1 MSEVGHVLPS
11 EVGHVLPSAAG
22 ISDAA
27 LTGSACTD
35 SALTDSALTDSA
47 LTDSALT
54 DSAHKVDA
62 TRTPGVD
69 ATGAP
74 GVEECTVL
82 HVDMD
87 AFFASVEVLDHPE
100 LAGKPVIVGGSG
112 NRGVVASCTY
122 EARAFGVRS
131 AMSSVEARR
140 RCPQAVFM
148 PGRYWRYA
156 ETSERFHTV
165 LKEFTPLV
173 EGIGLDEAFLDVRGA
188 VRLLG
193 PPPHIASSIRQR
205 VREELEMDCS
215 VGVARTKLL
224 AKLGSRQA
232 KPRASLTG
240 ALAGSGVCVI
250 TPSEEIPF
258 LHALPIRALWGVGPA
273 TARRLESLG
282 VSTVGALAEVPETTL
297 CRLLGSANGR
307 HLAALAR
314 GEDERTVQADRGV
327 KSISH
332 EETFAK
338 DVMDRGELRRHV
350 LRMSDAVGARLAE
363 SALWGRTVSVKVRF
377 ADRQTIT
384 RSHTAAGPLRA
395 SHAVST
401 VAQALID
408 AVGLSQGVRLVGV
421 SVSGLD
427 RADKQDARQLSFDA
441 LELDGPSAPT
451 HTPGVP
457 GDAYPG
463 DVRSGQA
470 HSGQTYSGQAYSGQ
484 TYSGQAHSGQAY
496 AGQAYAGRSL
506 SGQAVSAQALSA
518 EVDDE
523 AWLNV
528 QEALSAIRARYG
540 QGSVGPAALV
550 GPGGLEAK
558 GRGDTHW
565 GPEAD
570 ASTDNPTNTPSS
582 PERSRRPGPSGAR
595 KGASG

>member
-1 MSEVGHVLPS
+1 M
-11 EVGHVLPSAAG
+11 
-22 ISDAA
+22 
-27 LTGSACTD
+27 
-35 SALTDSALTDSA
+35 
-47 LTDSALT
+47 
-54 DSAHKVDA
+54 
-62 TRTPGVD
+62 
-69 ATGAP
+69 
-74 GVEECTVL
+74 L

-112 NRGVVASCTY
+112 DRGVVASCTY
-122 EARAFGVRS
+122 EARAYGVRS

-156 ETSERFHTV
+156 ETSEKFHAV

-173 EGIGLDEAFLDVRGA
+173 EGIGLDEAFLDVSGA

-193 PPPHIASSIRQR
+193 LPPHIAASVRAR
-205 VREELEMDCS
+205 VREELKMDCS

-224 AKLGSRQA
+224 AKLGSREA
-232 KPRASLTG
+232 KPQASATG
-240 ALAGSGVCVI
+240 VLAGSGVCVLE
-250 TPSEEIPF
+250 PSEEIPF
-258 LHALPIRALWGVGPA
+258 LHPLPIRALWGVGPA

-282 VSTVGALAEVPETTL
+282 ISTVGALTEVPESTL
-297 CRLLGSANGR
+297 CRLLGTVNGR

-314 GEDERTVQADRGV
+314 GDDDRSVQADRAV

-332 EETFAK
+332 EETFARDVK
-338 DVMDRGELRRHV
+338 DRNELRRHV

-401 VAQALID
+401 VAQALVD
-408 AVGLSQGVRLVGV
+408 AVELPQGVRLIGV
-421 SVSGLD
+421 SVTGLD
-427 RADKQDARQLSFDA
+427 RADKVEARQLSFEAFEA
-441 LELDGPSAPT
+441 LESSGVSEILDGPSDRQSARSSARSFARSSAL
-451 HTPGVP
+451 
-457 GDAYPG
+457 GDPVA
-463 DVRSGQA
+463 DVD
-470 HSGQTYSGQAYSGQ
+470 
-484 TYSGQAHSGQAY
+484 
-496 AGQAYAGRSL
+496 
-506 SGQAVSAQALSA
+506 
-518 EVDDE
+518 EE

-570 ASTDNPTNTPSS
+570 SSSEDPS
-582 PERSRRPGPSGAR
+582 RS
-595 KGASG
+595 